1 MSFSTKINEKSIEN
15 IDIFNKEEN
24 KEFNEIKL
32 TKRTLENNTHEVLE
46 DTRLKR
52 ITSWRKSQK
61 KFFKNLI
68 YNILSFGILHIISL
82 YNPNLYIK
90 LYCNPSN
97 CKDCDF
103 FLVEDIY
110 GYFTLCLKIHKKGNS
125 SKKYDYEYTKETFIH
140 STNNII
146 NKSEFYLSKNLTY
159 SFKYKSMTYE
169 YNEETNEIIPVYMN
183 LSNIT
188 NKGII
193 NYFNE
198 GLSSE
203 KLVKKF
209 KERYGTNEYYINTKL
224 LILYFIKVEVPNF
237 IIVIINSMIE
247 IFFKDYISFFT
258 KILFVIIV
266 SFMEYIS
273 MKRLGGNF
281 EQNNYSIDGKET
293 VKVKRKHLIK
303 EDNFYTEI
311 KNIELLPGDIVLL
324 KSNDIVP
331 CDCLLLEGECIA
343 NQSNSTGSLDIFRK
357 TSLKNNNDI
366 FNYKLNNIC
375 ILFHGMKIM
384 KTFSKLKEG
393 YISVLCLN
401 TGPNT
406 FKSNQ
411 YSNILYLSERI
422 KNYKMTYTFFGGER
436 KSTFIITICLF
447 FLSIVIGTGYIF
459 ILKMEIK
466 RLREL
471 IASILIKVF
480 CKSLMPTYYL
490 TNSIIHLLSVIRLKK
505 ENIYCYDKSRLYDN
519 AGKID
524 TIFFSK
530 TGTLC
535 ENKFIVNGYYPASID
550 PKKPNVIGYRVYGH
564 NQCKEMNNIL
574 LNYYKDYL
582 ESKRMGRFINLRR
595 TLRKELNKYSKKSVE
610 LMALFLE
617 CLLSC
622 NNIDKFNTE
631 IFGNVI
637 ETKIFNEMKWDIK
650 VLEYSEYSNSNL
662 NIDYSKANNNNKI
675 NLFYENK
682 HIFIDKKIYDI
693 YPKNYYKINE
703 NLKIGKKGK
712 ISRNFLNI
720 FIEQDRKNKNIES
733 LGKNNSEIMN
743 NINSSNINSYK
754 LRIFKKF
761 IINGTLNSS
770 AIVYNFL
777 TKELRFMIKGMVE
790 DILDNCDR
798 SSIPDNFDRTIS
810 YYRRNGFTIVI
821 CATKLLKIEDYNDSK
836 EYGFYLNNLIFCG
849 FITLKNKLKDT
860 TKSSLNDLKNFN
872 CNLIMTSGDNEYN
885 CLSVG
890 FDSGIIENKNIYVF
904 DKDNNN
910 NKIII
915 RKIFSVKTDKKND
928 ENIIESENN
937 DVASNLTKDK
947 LSKNKT
953 KISYNQEM
961 FEKIFGSKEV
971 STLKYNNS
979 LINSSKGRENKIYN
993 GQTREKELKTPKIR
1007 NKANKGKNEKRKS
1020 YINDMLNFIQNEK
1033 SINTPL
1039 NSELYS
1045 ININEEKIKL
1055 SKNKT
1060 NGKKKNKDTISRKK
1074 SQNSYF
1080 NYGNTNIGDNEK
1092 FYYYPGLFQQQEE
1105 LKDNCIFC
1113 VSGKLLNYLY
1123 KNRRNKEYKYLLQM
1137 IHKNCKIFYNMSSID
1152 KSISIEF
1159 YRKYQNSYIC
1169 QIGECQSDFDPIMAS
1184 NVGINLREPKNSNTI
1199 LCHFFA
1205 KDADI
1210 ICIKKII
1217 MEGRIVDEN
1226 ISLLKISL
1234 YFCTMIINSYII
1246 ACFIR
1251 NCDVILGQLNVLEI
1265 ILFVLSILAFT
1276 GRPDNKYA
1284 VNPLKKNIKLFKY
1297 HYYTQI
1303 IGLFLIKI
1311 ISIYFASIKYMGNIA
1326 LKIEKID
1333 KIFCTYYFIL
1343 SIELIFSII
1352 FSFNFISF
1360 SKKTITSNAL
1370 FVIFILLLFLYF
1382 INLISLNS
1390 SNYKSDF
1397 LNISFFEYTKD
1408 LIDSFDDRNR
1418 MRLALI
1424 CIIDF
1429 FANFFYTI
1437 IIYFIY
1443 YKIAVNTS
1451 LKNNNK

>member
-15 IDIFNKEEN
+15 IDIFNKVEN

-82 YNPNLYIK
+82 YHPNLYIK

-110 GYFTLCLKIHKKGNS
+110 GYYTLCLKIHKKGNS

-140 STNNII
+140 STNNLI
-146 NKSEFYLSKNLTY
+146 NNSEYYLSKNLTY
-159 SFKYKSMTYE
+159 SFKYKSMNYE
-169 YNEETNEIIPVYMN
+169 YNEETNEILPVYMN

-188 NKGII
+188 NKAII

-203 KLVKKF
+203 KLVMKF
-209 KERYGTNEYYINTKL
+209 KERYGTNEYYINIKL
-224 LILYFIKVEVPNF
+224 LFLYFIKVEIPNF
-237 IIVIINSMIE
+237 IIVLINSVIE
-247 IFFKDYISFFT
+247 IFFKDYISFYT
-258 KILFVIIV
+258 KILFMIV
-266 SFMEYIS
+266 VLFMDCIS
-273 MKRLGGNF
+273 MKRLGGNLY
-281 EQNNYSIDGKET
+281 QKNYSIDGKDT

-303 EDNFYTEI
+303 DDKFYVEI
-311 KNIELLPGDIVLL
+311 KNVELLPGDIVLL

-331 CDCLLLEGECIA
+331 CDCLILEGECIA

-357 TSLKNNNDI
+357 ISLKNNNDI

-375 ILFHGMKIM
+375 ILFHGMKII

-393 YISVLCLN
+393 YISVLCIN

-406 FKSNQ
+406 FKANQ

-422 KNYKMTYTFFGGER
+422 KNYKMTYTFFGAER
-436 KSTFIITICLF
+436 KSTFIITICIF
-447 FLSIVIGTGYIF
+447 FLSISLGATYIF
-459 ILKMEIK
+459 LLKMEIRK
-466 RLREL
+466 LREL

-490 TNSIIHLLSVIRLKK
+490 TNSIIHLLSVIRLRK
-505 ENIYCYDKSRLYDN
+505 ENIYCYDKFRLYDN

-535 ENKFIVNGYYPASID
+535 ENKFSINGYYPASIH
-550 PKKPNVIGYRVYGH
+550 PKKPNVISYRVYGH
-564 NQCKEMNNIL
+564 NQCKEMNIIL

-582 ESKRMGRFINLRR
+582 ESKKMGRLINLRR

-622 NNIDKFNTE
+622 NNIDKFKTE

-650 VLEYSEYSNSNL
+650 VQEYSEYTNSNL
-662 NIDYSKANNNNKI
+662 NIDYSKANNNNKN

-682 HIFIDKKIYDI
+682 NIFIDKKIYDI

-712 ISRNFLNI
+712 VGRNNLNM
-720 FIEQDRKNKNIES
+720 FIEQDRKYNNIES
-733 LGKNNSEIMN
+733 SGKNNSELIN
-743 NINSSNINSYK
+743 NINSSKINSYK

-761 IINGTLNSS
+761 ISNGTLNSS

-790 DILDNCDR
+790 DIIDNCDR
-798 SSIPDNFDRTIS
+798 STIPDNFDKTIS
-810 YYRRNGFTIVI
+810 YYRRNGFIIVI
-821 CATKLLKIEDYNDSK
+821 CATKLIKIEDYNDSN

-872 CNLIMTSGDNEYN
+872 CNLILTSGDNEYN
-885 CLSVG
+885 CLSAG
-890 FDSGIIENKNIYVF
+890 FDCGIIENKNIYAF
-904 DKDNNN
+904 DKDNN

-915 RKIFSVKTDKKND
+915 RKIFSVRTDKKND
-928 ENIIESENN
+928 ENIIENENN
-937 DVASNLTKDK
+937 DIKSNFTKDK

-953 KISYNQEM
+953 KISYNQAM
-961 FEKIFGSKEV
+961 IEKFFGQKEV

-993 GQTREKELKTPKIR
+993 DQTREKELKIPKIR
-1007 NKANKGKNEKRKS
+1007 NKANKVKNEKRIS
-1020 YINDMLNFIQNEK
+1020 YINEFLNVNNTIQNEK
-1033 SINTPL
+1033 VSNTPL

-1045 ININEEKIKL
+1045 ININEETIKL

-1060 NGKKKNKDTISRKK
+1060 NCKRKNHDTISRKK
-1074 SQNSYF
+1074 SQN
-1080 NYGNTNIGDNEK
+1080 IGDIEK
-1092 FYYYPGLFQQQEE
+1092 FYYYPGLFQQQED

-1123 KNRRNKEYKYLLQM
+1123 KNRRNKEYKYILQM

-1169 QIGECQSDFDPIMAS
+1169 KIGECQSDFDPIMAS
-1184 NVGINLREPKNSNTI
+1184 NVGINLREPKNSNTL

-1226 ISLLKISL
+1226 ISLLRMAT
-1234 YFCTMIINSYII
+1234 YFCTMIINSYILT
-1246 ACFIR
+1246 CFIR
-1251 NCDVILGQLNVLEI
+1251 NSDAILGQLNVLEI

-1276 GRPDNKYA
+1276 GKPDNKYA
-1284 VNPLKKNIKLFKY
+1284 INPLKKNIKLFKY
-1297 HYYTQI
+1297 HYYTQM
-1303 IGLFLIKI
+1303 IGLFLLKLV
-1311 ISIYFASIKYMGNIA
+1311 SIYFASINYTSN
-1326 LKIEKID
+1326 LDLDIEKSD

-1343 SIELIFSII
+1343 SIELILSII

-1360 SKKTITSNAL
+1360 SKKTIISNAL
-1370 FVIFILLLFLYF
+1370 FVIFILLLLLYF

-1397 LNISFFEYTKD
+1397 LNISIFEYTKD

-1429 FANFFYTI
+1429 SANFFYTI

-1443 YKIAVNTS
+1443 YKIAVNIS